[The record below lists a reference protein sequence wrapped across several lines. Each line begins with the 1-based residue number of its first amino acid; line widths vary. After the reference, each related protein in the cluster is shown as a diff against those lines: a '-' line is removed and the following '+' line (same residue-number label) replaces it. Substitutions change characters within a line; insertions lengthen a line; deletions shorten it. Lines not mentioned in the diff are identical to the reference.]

1 MKIDINENELDY
13 TIQGMERESSLK
25 KQTKVVQREDNAIL
39 SVQSWIL
46 RALTIWVGQLLTF
59 NFNLLK
65 DTPVQSQTIH
75 KFLNTVLT
83 TDS

>member
-46 RALTIWVGQLLTF
+46 RALTIWVGQSLIL

-83 TDS
+83 TGS

>member
-1 MKIDINENELDY
+1 MILMKIDINENELDY

-46 RALTIWVGQLLTF
+46 RALTIWVGQF
-59 NFNLLK
+59 NFNLILTYLK
-65 DTPVQSQTIH
+65 IH
-75 KFLNTVLT
+75 LSSHKPYINF
-83 TDS
+83 